1 MSRDG
6 DGGAAFPCERDYGI
20 KLESQEGMSLRDYF
34 AAKAMQA
41 IVSSPEMFLTTGREG
56 KNLDLE
62 PGEAVARAAYDI
74 ADSMLVERDK

>member
-34 AAKAMQA
+34 AQA